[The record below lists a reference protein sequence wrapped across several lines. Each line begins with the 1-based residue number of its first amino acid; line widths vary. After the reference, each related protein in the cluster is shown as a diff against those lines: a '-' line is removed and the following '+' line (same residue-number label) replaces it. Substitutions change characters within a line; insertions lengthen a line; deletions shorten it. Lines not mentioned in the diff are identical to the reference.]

1 MTNDQKLQIISLRKR
16 GNSLAEIASKLGLP
30 IGTVKSFC
38 SRNHLVA
45 EAALDVEEPTANQ
58 PLPPVNGGLC
68 KKCGAPIT
76 SLPHH
81 RSKLFCSDKCRLSWW
96 HDNRHLARGAAEKV
110 CPVCG
115 SPFTADGSRKYCSH
129 SCYITGR
136 YRPTEA
142 LEVQK
147 QYDPRSV

>member
-1 MTNDQKLQIISLRKR
+1 MTNEQKTKIISLRKQ
-16 GNSLAEIASKLGLP
+16 GNSLAEVADMLGLP
-30 IGTVKSFC
+30 IGPVKSFC

-45 EAALDVEEPTANQ
+45 EAALDVENLRPQVSAEGAK
-58 PLPPVNGGLC
+58 C
-68 KKCGAPIT
+68 KKCGAP
-76 SLPHH
+76 LEQRPHH
-81 RSKLFCSDKCRLSWW
+81 RQKLFCSDKCRLSWW

-115 SPFTADGSRKYCSH
+115 SSYTAGAERKYCSH

-136 YRPTEA
+136 YRPTDA
-142 LEVQK
+142 LEAQK